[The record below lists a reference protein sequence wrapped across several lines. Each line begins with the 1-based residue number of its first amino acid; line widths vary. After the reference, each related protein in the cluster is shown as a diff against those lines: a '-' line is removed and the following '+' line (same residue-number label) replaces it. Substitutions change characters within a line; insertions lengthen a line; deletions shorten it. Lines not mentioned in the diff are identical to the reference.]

1 MSHEESILVSVIT
14 PSFNQAGF
22 IRETIDS
29 VLSQDYRNIEYI
41 VVDGGSTDG
50 TVDILRSYAER
61 DPRFRF
67 VSEPDQG
74 QSDAINKGLRMA
86 NGTIIGWLNSDDTY
100 LPGAIRKAVQ
110 AFQVRPDW
118 AVVYGRAVFTDET
131 SRHLHEYPVEP
142 FSPEALFRFCIVC
155 QPAAFIRRDV
165 FLEVGGVDAGLKF
178 CMDYDLWI
186 RIAKRFPLGYIPE
199 FLATTRYH
207 AASKTATQWYTTGIA
222 EVNHTQLKHYGAISE
237 IFMNESWKAYGDQ
250 TPWILFNGAKEH
262 AAFGMT
268 PQVVAMNR
276 HHDLWV
282 PPRFRITVRQDPSNP
297 LAYLIIK
304 GNHAIP
310 SIAPK
315 IKGPLRLSVYVNGHR
330 IARRT
335 ARKGEFT
342 LIIPVSSPR
351 EETVVELRTAR
362 RIRPSRL
369 RINQDRRLL
378 SYLVYEAV
386 AASAKEFL
394 FYQILQTN
402 PAEASGWMAAN
413 KRESGG

>member
-1 MSHEESILVSVIT
+1 LHHVGSVLVSVIT

-22 IRETIDS
+22 IRETIES
-29 VLSQDYRNIEYI
+29 VLSQDYRNLEYI

-50 TVDILRSYAER
+50 TVDILRWYAAR

-86 NGTIIGWLNSDDTY
+86 NGSIIGWLNSDDTY
-100 LPGAIRKAVQ
+100 LPGAIGKAVQ
-110 AFQVRPDW
+110 AFLSRPDW

-142 FSPEALFRFCIVC
+142 FSHEALFRFCFIS

-165 FLEVGGVDAGLKF
+165 FLEVGGVDVGLKF

-186 RIAKRFPLGYIPE
+186 RISKRFPLGYIPE
-199 FLATTRYH
+199 LLATTRYH
-207 AASKTATQWYTTGIA
+207 PASKTATQWYTVGIA

-237 IFMNESWKAYGDQ
+237 IFMSESWKAYGDR

-262 AAFGMT
+262 GAFGVT
-268 PQVVAMNR
+268 PQVTSMNR

-282 PPRFRITVRQDPSNP
+282 PPRFRITIRQDRSNP

-304 GNHAIP
+304 GSHAIP
-310 SIAPK
+310 SVAPRL
-315 IKGPLRLSVYVNGHR
+315 KGSLRLTVHADGRR
-330 IARRT
+330 IARRVE
-335 ARKGEFT
+335 RRGEFT
-342 LIIPVSSPR
+342 LIVPVTSSR
-351 EETVVELRTAR
+351 DEAVVELTASR

-369 RINQDRRLL
+369 RINKDRRLL
-378 SYLVYEAV
+378 SFIVYEVV
-386 AASAKEFL
+386 AASEKEYM
-394 FYQILQTN
+394 FYQILQN
-402 PAEASGWMAAN
+402 DPAAASGWMVAN
-413 KRESGG
+413 KR